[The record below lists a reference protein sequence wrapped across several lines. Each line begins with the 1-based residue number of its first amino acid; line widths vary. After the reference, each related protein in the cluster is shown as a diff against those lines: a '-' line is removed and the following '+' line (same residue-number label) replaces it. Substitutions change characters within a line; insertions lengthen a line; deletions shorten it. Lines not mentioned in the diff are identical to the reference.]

1 MKAWFVAPAALVV
14 LSVAPALAGVDRPAA
29 QPGLGVRT
37 VDVSA
42 IAAGGPVH
50 LGAFDVVAP
59 ERLSQVEEKVERLV
73 SFTPNARQESVPD
86 RFAAQL
92 QRERGGS
99 IATYRSFLRAR
110 WREFEAALIRYGMRP
125 NDLSTAR
132 AYAIVSGYR
141 AYNSDHLRDVTSG
154 SIFRTLLAVQTAE
167 PQWDAPWSDERKQ
180 DAYATWGLQGAVL
193 NWYLEGALRSGDPSE
208 IASVRAHARALLE
221 QLLHRD
227 PDRVRLDNYACAV
240 YPNIDC
246 KTLMRELRADF
257 ALR

>member
-1 MKAWFVAPAALVV
+1 VKAWWFVGPAALVV
-14 LSVAPALAGVDRPAA
+14 LSTGSAFAGVDRQPPQAA
-29 QPGLGVRT
+29 LGART

-42 IAAGGPVH
+42 IAAGGPVR
-50 LGAFDVVAP
+50 LGAFSVVDP
-59 ERLSQVEEKVERLV
+59 ERLSQVEEKVLRLV
-73 SFTPNARQESVPD
+73 SFTPRGEATAPD
-86 RFAAQL
+86 RFAALL

-99 IATYRSFLRAR
+99 LTTYRDFLRAR
-110 WREFEAALIRYGMRP
+110 WREFEAALVRYGMRP

-132 AYAIVSGYR
+132 AFAIVSGYR

-167 PQWDAPWSDERKQ
+167 PQWDAPWSDEHKQ
-180 DAYATWGLQGAVL
+180 EMYATWGLQGAVL
-193 NWYLEGALRSGDPSE
+193 NWYLEGALRSGDPAE
-208 IASVRAHARALLE
+208 LASVKAHARALLE
-221 QLLHRD
+221 QLLQRN
-227 PDRVRLDNYACAV
+227 PDGVRLDNYACAI